1 VTGGTSRGTESVDM
15 IEVAATLSL
24 ATDLSIG
31 VPLEHGLHSA
41 VIARRLSELADVEN
55 EEATQA
61 FYTALLFYVG
71 CTGTAL
77 TGLRI
82 FGNDEALTT
91 YAAPVRFD
99 RPRRQVTGMARAVA
113 PPGRPMHR
121 RALQLARGMPRLLR
135 AFPEVIATN
144 CDVAQVLFPHLGLPA
159 GVAPLFAHANDRW
172 DGKGSPSPVHG
183 DAIPLPMRVAQIAQ
197 DAAFQRMLGGDEF
210 AVQVIRNRAGA
221 AFDPEIAELF
231 ARRADEILVT
241 GPDSSVWSVAMASE
255 TAHGLALESDAI
267 DEALTAMG
275 DFADLVSPYLL
286 GHSQGVAELAA
297 AAGRLCDLP
306 ENEQRALRRSALVH
320 DLGRV
325 AVPARVWATAG
336 PLSPGDWESF
346 RLHAYQTERLLSRS
360 AFLRDLSVTATLH
373 HERLDGSGYHRGCT
387 AAALPLPARILA
399 AADRYRTLIEPRAH
413 RSAHPP
419 ETAAVKLAAEAREG
433 LFDADAVAAVVEG
446 AGLKR
451 PRLDLPTGLSPR
463 ERTVVGLLARGL
475 QTKQIA
481 RVLGVSPKTADT
493 HIQHAYR
500 KMGVSTRAGAALY
513 ASQHG
518 LVASGELPMAPGS
531 GRS

>member
-1 VTGGTSRGTESVDM
+1 
-15 IEVAATLSL
+15 
-24 ATDLSIG
+24 
-31 VPLEHGLHSA
+31 
-41 VIARRLSELADVEN
+41 
-55 EEATQA
+55 
-61 FYTALLFYVG
+61 
-71 CTGTAL
+71 
-77 TGLRI
+77 
-82 FGNDEALTT
+82 
-91 YAAPVRFD
+91 
-99 RPRRQVTGMARAVA
+99 
-113 PPGRPMHR
+113 
-121 RALQLARGMPRLLR
+121 
-135 AFPEVIATN
+135 
-144 CDVAQVLFPHLGLPA
+144 
-159 GVAPLFAHANDRW
+159 
-172 DGKGSPSPVHG
+172 
-183 DAIPLPMRVAQIAQ
+183 
-197 DAAFQRMLGGDEF
+197 
-210 AVQVIRNRAGA
+210 
-221 AFDPEIAELF
+221 
-231 ARRADEILVT
+231 
-241 GPDSSVWSVAMASE
+241 
-255 TAHGLALESDAI
+255 
-267 DEALTAMG
+267 
-275 DFADLVSPYLL
+275 
-286 GHSQGVAELAA
+286 
-297 AAGRLCDLP
+297 
-306 ENEQRALRRSALVH
+306 
-320 DLGRV
+320 
-325 AVPARVWATAG
+325 
-336 PLSPGDWESF
+336 
-346 RLHAYQTERLLSRS
+346 
-360 AFLRDLSVTATLH
+360 VTATLH

>member
-1 VTGGTSRGTESVDM
+1 MTGGTSRGPQSVDT

-31 VPLEHGLHSA
+31 VPLEHGLRSA
-41 VIARRLSELADVEN
+41 VIARRLSELAAVEIG
-55 EEATQA
+55 EATEA

-82 FGNDEALTT
+82 FGSDEALTT

-99 RPRRQVTGMARAVA
+99 SPRRQLAGMVRAVA

-121 RALQLARGMPRLLR
+121 RTLQLARGMPRLVR

-144 CDVAQVLFPHLGLPA
+144 CDVAQALFPRLGLPA
-159 GVAPLFAHANDRW
+159 GVAPLFTHANDRW
-172 DGKGSPSPVHG
+172 DGRGSPGRVRGDDIPV
-183 DAIPLPMRVAQIAQ
+183 PMRVAHVAQ

-210 AVQVIRNRAGA
+210 AAKVIRSRAGA
-221 AFDPEIAELF
+221 AFDPELADLF
-231 ARRADEILVT
+231 ARNADDLLAAV
-241 GPDSSVWSVAMASE
+241 PDSSVWSEAMASE
-255 TAHGLALESDAI
+255 PAPGPALRGDAI

-275 DFADLVSPYLL
+275 DFADLVSPYLF
-286 GHSQGVAELAA
+286 GHSPGVAELAHT
-297 AAGRLCDLP
+297 AGGLSGLP
-306 ENEQRALRRSALVH
+306 QEEQGAVRRSALVH

-325 AVPARVWATAG
+325 VVPTRVWANPG
-336 PLSPGDWESF
+336 PLSSADWESF
-346 RLHAYQTERLLSRS
+346 RLHAYHTERILSRS
-360 AFLRDLSVTATLH
+360 EFLRNLAVTASLH
-373 HERLDGSGYHRGCT
+373 HERMDGSGYHRGCS
-387 AAALPLPARILA
+387 AAALPLSARILA
-399 AADRYRTLIEPRAH
+399 AADRYRTLVEPRPH
-413 RSAHPP
+413 RAANLP
-419 ETAAVKLAAEAREG
+419 EQAAAKLAAEARQG
-433 LFDADAVAAVVEG
+433 FLDADAVAAVVEG
-446 AGLKR
+446 AGLDR
-451 PRLDLPTGLSPR
+451 PRLDHPDGLSPR

-500 KMGVSTRAGAALY
+500 KIGVSTRAGAALY

-531 GRS
+531 GHS